1 MKNAVQQEILLI
13 ANSSLSKKSLCE
25 KDPSESSQSSC
36 NMEQLA
42 EACWNGMLKELLPD
56 LLLSVKGKTLF
67 MWQVNCANNFLHVDL
82 CEQPKISHREHSVDP
97 YIFLNHLCFN

>member
-1 MKNAVQQEILLI
+1 MENTVQQEILLV
-13 ANSSLSKKSLCE
+13 ANSSLSRKTFCE
-25 KDPSESSQSSC
+25 KDPTESDQSSS
-36 NMEQLA
+36 MEQLA

-82 CEQPKISHREHSVDP
+82 CERPKFSNREQSVDP
-97 YIFLNHLCFN
+97 YIFLNHRCFN